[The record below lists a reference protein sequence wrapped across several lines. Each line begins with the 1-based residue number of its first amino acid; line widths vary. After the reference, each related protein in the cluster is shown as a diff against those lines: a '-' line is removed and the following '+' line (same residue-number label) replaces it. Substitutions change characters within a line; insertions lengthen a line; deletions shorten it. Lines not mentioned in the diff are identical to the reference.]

1 MGTGFC
7 GRRAGI
13 VERGLWAAFCLVLPV
28 TVQARERPVAV
39 SPRIVLPSA
48 TLDIALREL
57 ARQGGITIVTTDDRL
72 RRVRT
77 PALATQSPPAR
88 ALSQLLRG
96 TGYRAVAIDGESFRI
111 VGSPRMPRQASP
123 KPGPAPPPP
132 PPSGNAQDIIV
143 TASKQGTELAR
154 YPGSVSVIG
163 RGVTIP
169 TGSVDLSDVAAQTPI
184 LQTTA
189 LGPGRNKLFIRGIAD
204 SSFNGATES
213 TASLYLDEVQIAFAG
228 PDPGLRLYDIGE
240 VEIAEGPQ
248 GALHGSGAIGGIVR
262 LTSNPVML
270 DRDSGRLEWGG
281 ELTTHGTPSGDVAAV
296 ANVMLVPSTLGVRLV
311 GYHAVEGGYI
321 DNGRTGAT
329 DINRVLT
336 SGARGTLRWDPGD
349 GWRMELGGGTQS
361 IVARDAQY
369 VMNEDVLVSQ
379 AAIAQPSWSDMT
391 FGRLLLS
398 KSRADGLQFVSA
410 TGLVQGASF
419 EQFDASVLGAHQSY
433 QLDGSKTL
441 FTHESRLSRR
451 LPGGGSWVVGI
462 NLVSDQSV
470 MARSLTVKQG
480 VRPVIGV
487 TNVTRS
493 GAIFAE
499 ATHPLNDRLSLT
511 LGGRVTAARVDGEPS
526 IKPRSPHYVRGRS
539 TTRVDPTF
547 GLSWLL
553 APHWSLFGRY
563 QSGFR
568 TGGLAV
574 AAGVGRVAN
583 FESDSIQMVELGIR
597 HLRRGATG
605 LSASISLSHAR
616 WTAIQADLINR
627 SGQPVT
633 SNIGD
638 ARVDALEGWAEWVP
652 HADWHLT
659 GAFFATD
666 NEVTGS
672 TAALSKA
679 RNRRL
684 PETPSISAR
693 LGVVRDFRVTP
704 DLTLSAKAEA
714 AFVGPSVLGVGD
726 IFDVRQGG
734 YGIGNLALTARTGR
748 YTLVATLDNML
759 DERGNR
765 FAFGNPFLLGRRTV
779 STPVRP
785 RTVGVRMGVDL

>member
-1 MGTGFC
+1 MPFAAPARAAPVMPA
-7 GRRAGI
+7 RRIILA
-13 VERGLWAAFCLVLPV
+13 P
-28 TVQARERPVAV
+28 T
-39 SPRIVLPSA
+39 
-48 TLDIALREL
+48 TLDFALREL
-57 ARQGGITIVTTDDRL
+57 ARQGGITVVATDDRL
-72 RRVRT
+72 RTVKT
-77 PALATQSPPAR
+77 R
-88 ALSQLLRG
+88 ALSTDRPPAEALKRLLRG
-96 TGYRAVAIDGESFRI
+96 TGYSAVAIDADSFRV
-111 VGSPRMPRQASP
+111 VGAPLRRRS
-123 KPGPAPPPP
+123 PPPARPAMP

-169 TGSVDLSDVAAQTPI
+169 TGSVDLSDVASQTPI

-262 LTSNPVML
+262 LTSNPVSL
-270 DRDSGRLEWGG
+270 DRDGGRLEWGG
-281 ELTTHGTPSGDVAAV
+281 GLTEHGAPSGDVAGV
-296 ANVMLVPSTLGVRLV
+296 ANTVLIPGTLGLRVV
-311 GYHAVEGGYI
+311 GYHAVDGGYI

-329 DINRVLT
+329 DINRVLA
-336 SGARGTLRWDPGD
+336 SGGRAALRWEVGD
-349 GWRMELGGGTQS
+349 GWRAELGGGMQA

-369 VMNEDVLVSQ
+369 VLSEDVLVTR
-379 AAIAQPSWSDMT
+379 AAIAQPYWSDMT
-391 FGRLLLS
+391 FGRLVLTRNWAS
-398 KSRADGLQFVSA
+398 GLEFVSA
-410 TGLVQGASF
+410 TGLVQGGSF
-419 EQFDASVLGAHQSY
+419 EQIDASTLGGSQSY

-451 LPGGGSWVVGI
+451 LAGGGSWVVGI

-470 MARSLTVKQG
+470 MGRSLTARAG

-487 TNVTRS
+487 TNLTRS
-493 GAIFAE
+493 GALFAE
-499 ATHPLNDRLSLT
+499 ATRPLSEALSVT

-526 IKPRSPHYVRGRS
+526 ITPRSGRYVRGRS

-547 GLSWLL
+547 GFSWLL
-553 APHWSLFGRY
+553 APEWSLFGRY

-583 FESDSIQMVELGIR
+583 FESDSIQMVELGLR
-597 HLRRGATG
+597 HLRRGTTG
-605 LSASISLSHAR
+605 LSASFSLSHAR
-616 WTAIQADLINR
+616 WTAIQADLLNR

-633 SNIGD
+633 GNIGD
-638 ARVDALEGWAEWVP
+638 ARVDALEGWLEWVP
-652 HADWHLT
+652 QRDWHLT
-659 GAFFATD
+659 AAFFVTD
-666 NEVTGS
+666 NAVTGA
-672 TAALSKA
+672 TAALSRA

-684 PETPSISAR
+684 PETPSVSGR
-693 LGVVRDFRVTP
+693 LGVVRDFRVSP
-704 DLTLSAKAEA
+704 ELTVSARADA
-714 AFVGPSVLGVGD
+714 SFVGPSVLGVGD
-726 IFDVRQGG
+726 MLDARQGG
-734 YGIGNLALTARTGR
+734 YGVGNLSLTARKGR
-748 YTLVATLDNML
+748 YSLAATLDNVL
-759 DERGNR
+759 DAYGNR
-765 FAFGNPFLLGRRTV
+765 FAYGNPFLLGRRNV

>member
-1 MGTGFC
+1 M
-7 GRRAGI
+7 
-13 VERGLWAAFCLVLPV
+13 
-28 TVQARERPVAV
+28 
-39 SPRIVLPSA
+39 
-48 TLDIALREL
+48 ALREL
-57 ARQGGITIVTTDDRL
+57 ARQGGITVITTDDRL

-77 PALATQSPPAR
+77 PALTTDMPPAR
-88 ALSQLLRG
+88 ALRLLLRG
-96 TGYRAVAIDGESFRI
+96 TGYRAVAIDGEGFRI
-111 VGSPRMPRQASP
+111 VGAPRPPR
-123 KPGPAPPPP
+123 PAPRPALP

-163 RGVTIP
+163 RGVTVP
-169 TGSVDLSDVAAQTPI
+169 VGSVDLSDVAAQTPI

-248 GALHGSGAIGGIVR
+248 GALHGSGAIGGIIR
-262 LTSNPVML
+262 LTSNPVAL
-270 DRDSGRLEWGG
+270 DRDAGRLEWGG
-281 ELTTHGTPSGDVAAV
+281 GLATHGSPSGDVAAV
-296 ANVMLVPSTLGVRLV
+296 ANKVLLPGTLGVRLV
-311 GYHAVEGGYI
+311 GYHAVDGGYI

-336 SGARGTLRWDPGD
+336 SGLRGTLHWDVGD
-349 GWRMELGGGTQS
+349 GWQAELGGGGQS

-369 VMNEDVLVSQ
+369 VMSEDVLVSR

-398 KSRADGLQFVSA
+398 KKWDGGLQLVSA
-410 TGLVQGASF
+410 TGLVRGASF
-419 EQFDASVLGAHQSY
+419 ERFDASVLGAHQSY

-451 LPGGGSWVVGI
+451 LAGGGSWVIGL

-470 MARSLTVKQG
+470 MARALIVKQG

-487 TNVTRS
+487 TNLTRS
-493 GAIFAE
+493 GAIFGE
-499 ATHPLNDRLSLT
+499 ATRPLSDRLSLT

-526 IKPRSPHYVRGRS
+526 IRPRSANYVRGRS

-547 GLSWLL
+547 GFSWVM
-553 APHWSLFGRY
+553 APAWSLFGRY

-583 FESDSIQMVELGIR
+583 FESDSIHMVEFGVR
-597 HLRRGATG
+597 HLRRGPTG
-605 LSASISLSHAR
+605 LSASLSLSHAR
-616 WTAIQADLINR
+616 WTAIQADLLNR

-652 HADWHLT
+652 QRDWHLT
-659 GAFFATD
+659 GAVFVTD
-666 NEVTGS
+666 NEVTGA
-672 TAALSKA
+672 TPALSRAK
-679 RNRRL
+679 NRRL
-684 PETPSISAR
+684 PQNPSVSAR
-693 LGVVRDFRVTP
+693 LGVVRDFRVSP
-704 DLTLSAKAEA
+704 ELILSARGEA
-714 AFVGPSVLGVGD
+714 SFVGPSVLGVGD
-726 IFDVRQGG
+726 MFDVRQGG
-734 YGIGNLALTARTGR
+734 YGIGNLSLTARKGR
-748 YTLVATLDNML
+748 YSLAATLDNIL

-765 FAFGNPFLLGRRTV
+765 FAYGNPFLLGRRNV

-785 RTVGVRMGVDL
+785 RTFGVRMGVDL